1 MYSSSPSP
9 PSHDCSPRLV
19 RPGGRA
25 CAHAWPAPRTLS
37 PFLAAGVAAALRA
50 RLGPLGDPPPSER
63 GGPGRPRSLLS
74 AAGGRVATFVNCKQT
89 HVVLQQSRP
98 CLVLVAFPPSLPP
111 PPSRGGFLPLPPSSL
126 SLGAPCKGVWGARGA
141 RGAAGRTAI
150 MQLSRGSERGGAGGE
165 PGGVGVCRE
174 RLQRGRG
181 GVLESGCGSGRDPR
195 GRRGPPG
202 APWTRARWRPLAS
215 LPPAPGRCLLA
226 RPGRDS
232 AALLE

>member
-63 GGPGRPRSLLS
+63 GGPQRPRSLLS

-98 CLVLVAFPPSLPP
+98 CLVLVAFPPLASSSPLLRRLPSS
-111 PPSRGGFLPLPPSSL
+111 PSFIAVSGRPLQGGLRGPGRAWGRGADGYNAAKPRLQARGG
-126 SLGAPCKGVWGARGA
+126 GRGA
-141 RGAAGRTAI
+141 GWCECLQGAAAAGSGGRA
-150 MQLSRGSERGGAGGE
+150 
-165 PGGVGVCRE
+165 GVGVRE
-174 RLQRGRG
+174 WA
-181 GVLESGCGSGRDPR
+181 
-195 GRRGPPG
+195 GPEGP
-202 APWTRARWRPLAS
+202 
-215 LPPAPGRCLLA
+215 A
-226 RPGRDS
+226 RPAGS
-232 AALLE
+232 AVDPGTLAATR